1 MSRPA
6 KRPAQ
11 QTLGI
16 PGGEDHG
23 AQRSGSRPGNEVFAL
38 LGRTGTRHRPAAF
51 PGTAPSTAGVFGF
64 AQAAT
69 VSPPTWPVLASA
81 ALVATAVFP
90 PRSAVKAIQSER
102 PCLFA
107 SGEASVSQHLRRPP
121 QIRPQPTHP
130 VRQNA
135 AWHPQV
141 NGGVAVTPA
150 VYNPAV
156 QQRAVI
162 WGQISARRL
171 HPTRLHHDRHGSR
184 Q

>member
-6 KRPAQ
+6 ERPAQ

-69 VSPPTWPVLASA
+69 VSPPTWPVMASA

-90 PRSAVKAIQSER
+90 PRSAVKAVQSER

-107 SGEASVSQHLRRPP
+107 SGEASGSKRLRLPP
-121 QIRPQPTHP
+121 QVSPQPTHP
-130 VRQNA
+130 VGQNT

-141 NGGVAVTPA
+141 NRDVGVTPA
-150 VYNPAV
+150 VYNPAL
-156 QQRAVI
+156 QQAAVVR
-162 WGQISARRL
+162 GQIPEEGVESVTFHGL
-171 HPTRLHHDRHGSR
+171 H
-184 Q
+184 

>member
-6 KRPAQ
+6 ERPAQ

-90 PRSAVKAIQSER
+90 PRSAVEAAAARAAPACSPPARSASER
-102 PCLFA
+102 LCL
-107 SGEASVSQHLRRPP
+107 PP
-121 QIRPQPTHP
+121 QVGPQPT
-130 VRQNA
+130 
-135 AWHPQV
+135 
-141 NGGVAVTPA
+141 
-150 VYNPAV
+150 
-156 QQRAVI
+156 
-162 WGQISARRL
+162 
-171 HPTRLHHDRHGSR
+171 
-184 Q
+184 